1 MNNQVFRNWVPKPVA
16 IIFLMILFVP
26 LMSMGTVYS
35 ACAGDTIGALQI
47 WTEDFTFASLCAMIG
62 MASAAPFFYKI
73 ACRRRH
79 RTMFLAGFAVLIV
92 LSACAQRAAD
102 PVLLGLISLAMGV
115 VRFTLIVVNFA
126 TFARLLLGVDF
137 RQMLGPQGDADTEE
151 GWDKTENGKSAMVP
165 IANVF
170 FMSVGQ
176 LGTWITAY
184 YAYNYHWQ
192 EVYSLIMVLLTFL
205 AIVVVILEKPRGW
218 TSLDESASSEEDLP
232 ELTYNN
238 RPFNLRHFANCTAV
252 CVTWCAAAFVLVYG
266 KTLDWFNS
274 YKIWVACAVFVV
286 GLVSNILIDIRLN
299 ERHRYFRYEIWKYRN
314 VRLATVVYCI
324 AMIVNSSSSLTS
336 VVSQIGLK
344 TDTYINNMLGNW
356 SIVGFVLA
364 ALTIIILRKKGVEYK
379 YIFALGFLGFAYTM
393 WFTYNQVQ
401 YDVYYGDIRFLS
413 IVRNY
418 SMFILYS
425 ISMIYAY
432 QRLPYR
438 LMPSWI
444 HIMIISRSVMGPAIG
459 SGLFGSGLQYY
470 QQYFINSLSYSS
482 DNIRMVNIQSM
493 MLAVKQM
500 SGYTIWFC
508 LIMAA
513 LLVMITWKKRK
524 LTDFETRGEKC

>member
-1 MNNQVFRNWVPKPVA
+1 
-16 IIFLMILFVP
+16 
-26 LMSMGTVYS
+26 
-35 ACAGDTIGALQI
+35 
-47 WTEDFTFASLCAMIG
+47 
-62 MASAAPFFYKI
+62 
-73 ACRRRH
+73 
-79 RTMFLAGFAVLIV
+79 
-92 LSACAQRAAD
+92 
-102 PVLLGLISLAMGV
+102 
-115 VRFTLIVVNFA
+115 
-126 TFARLLLGVDF
+126 
-137 RQMLGPQGDADTEE
+137 
-151 GWDKTENGKSAMVP
+151 
-165 IANVF
+165 
-170 FMSVGQ
+170 
-176 LGTWITAY
+176 
-184 YAYNYHWQ
+184 
-192 EVYSLIMVLLTFL
+192 
-205 AIVVVILEKPRGW
+205 
-218 TSLDESASSEEDLP
+218 
-232 ELTYNN
+232 
-238 RPFNLRHFANCTAV
+238 
-252 CVTWCAAAFVLVYG
+252 
-266 KTLDWFNS
+266 
-274 YKIWVACAVFVV
+274 
-286 GLVSNILIDIRLN
+286 
-299 ERHRYFRYEIWKYRN
+299 
-314 VRLATVVYCI
+314 VVYCI

-344 TDTYINNMLGNW
+344 TDTYLNNMLGNW

-364 ALTIIILRKKGVEYK
+364 ALTIIILRTKGVEYK

-425 ISMIYAY
+425 ITMIYAY